1 MERPHISAMLT
12 SLLLLLTTA
21 AFPSV
26 AALSSNDTDLAA
38 LLAFRSQL
46 SDPLG
51 FLQSNWT
58 SEVSI
63 CHWVG
68 VSCSRRWQRV
78 TALELPGV
86 PLKGELTPHLGNLSF
101 LHVLNLTGT
110 DLVGSVPEDVG
121 RLPRLIALD
130 LSNNS
135 LSGTIPPSV
144 GNLTRLQVLAL
155 NNNQLNSQIP
165 DELRS
170 LHNLRYLSLAV
181 NYLGGLIPNF
191 SCSSMPLLTHL
202 HIHKNSLTGSIPQ
215 GFGTMFMLQELEF
228 RYNLL
233 SGPAPPNIFNMS
245 RLEVLS
251 IGMNNLTGPIPGNE
265 SFKLPMLQVI
275 DFYMNRFTSP
285 IPSGLAACRHL
296 QILQI
301 PGNLFVGPVPT
312 WLAQLS
318 QLIGISMGGTDGLFG
333 TIPGILSNLTK
344 LEILDIMHSNVSWP
358 IPAEL
363 GTMKQ
368 LTVLQLAF
376 NQLTGPIPNFTGNLS
391 ALTNLHLSSN
401 QMTGPVPSA
410 LGNMRSLQHLSIDSN
425 LFRGDLDF
433 LASLGNCRQL
443 EDISISNNPF
453 TSGNLNPIHVGN
465 LSTNLLV
472 FEAINSQI
480 IGSLPATL
488 SNLSSLHII
497 NLGNNQLTNAIPEP
511 LTMLRKLQVLDLSMN
526 RMSGMIPKRICTL
539 HGLFK
544 LLLSNNKFSGSIP
557 DCVAN
562 LTMLQHI
569 DLSYNK
575 LSSTVTISLFHLDSL
590 IEMYLSHNFLSGAL
604 PSDLRYMKMVDQMD
618 LSANRFV
625 GSLPISFSNHQMLT
639 YFNLSHNSFEGSI
652 PDSFRQLTNLWTL
665 DLSSNNLSGTI
676 PSYLANFTYLSS
688 LNLSFNNLQGQIP
701 NGGVFSNLTW
711 QSMMGNVRLCGGAPR
726 LGFSPCQY
734 KPHPTHHQH
743 FLKIVLPIATVA
755 FCFTIVFI
763 CLIGGK
769 MIKKK
774 KQSVN
779 ASADME
785 EVISHRSVSSQ
796 EIVRA
801 TNNFN
806 QDNLLGVGSF
816 GAVFRGQLDDGMV
829 VAVKVLNMEMAE
841 AIQSFDAECRAL
853 RMARHRN
860 LIKIL
865 STCSN
870 MDFRVLVL
878 QYMPNGSL
886 DEHLHG
892 DARQCLGFLDRLGI
906 MLDVSMAM
914 EYLHH
919 GYCEVVLHCDL
930 KPSNVLFDEEMTA
943 HVADFGIARLLLGDD
958 NSMVSTNMLGTI
970 GYMAPEYAI
979 MGKASRKC
987 DVFSFGIMLL
997 ETFTGKRP
1005 TDPMFA
1011 EGLSLRQWVFEAFP
1025 ARLLEVV
1032 DDKLLQH
1039 EATRLCFN
1047 QQFDTSLES
1056 SLSCTRDH
1064 LFVSIFELGLICS
1077 SESPEQ
1083 RISVKDIVAKLEDI
1097 KKDYSMSGNANSLEL
1112 LNEMIYMEKFL
1123 MSH

>member
-1 MERPHISAMLT
+1 MEGPHISAMVLLT
-12 SLLLLLTTA
+12 SLLLILTTA
-21 AFPSV
+21 SFPSV

-51 FLQSNWT
+51 VLRRNWT

-63 CHWVG
+63 CHWLG

-110 DLVGSVPEDVG
+110 DLVGSVPEEVG
-121 RLPRLIALD
+121 RLPRLITLD

-165 DELRS
+165 DQLRS

-181 NYLGGLIPNF
+181 NYLGGLIPNC
-191 SCSSMPLLTHL
+191 SCSSMPLWDL
-202 HIHKNSLTGSIPQ
+202 HKNSLAGSIPQ
-215 GFGTMFMLQELEF
+215 GFGTMFMLQELVL

-233 SGPAPPNIFNMS
+233 SGPARPNIFNMS

-251 IGMNNLTGPIPGNE
+251 IGMNNLTGPIPGNA
-265 SFKLPMLQVI
+265 SFKLPMLQIHRSNSIGTCCVQAPI
-275 DFYMNRFTSP
+275 DSSNTRKSLCGSSADM
-285 IPSGLAACRHL
+285 
-296 QILQI
+296 
-301 PGNLFVGPVPT
+301 
-312 WLAQLS
+312 LS
-318 QLIGISMGGTDGLFG
+318 QLIGVSMGGTDGLFG
-333 TIPGILSNLTK
+333 SIPGVLSNLTK
-344 LEILDIMHSNVSWP
+344 LEILDIMHSNVSGP

-401 QMTGPVPSA
+401 QMTGPVPSS

-433 LASLGNCRQL
+433 LASLGSCRQL

-453 TSGNLNPIHVGN
+453 TSGNLNPIHPDN
-465 LSTNLLV
+465 WFLASYTIKPKQSPHHKPRKESTYQRYPRTPHNAEESL
-472 FEAINSQI
+472 
-480 IGSLPATL
+480 GSR
-488 SNLSSLHII
+488 SLY
-497 NLGNNQLTNAIPEP
+497 E
-511 LTMLRKLQVLDLSMN
+511 
-526 RMSGMIPKRICTL
+526 
-539 HGLFK
+539 
-544 LLLSNNKFSGSIP
+544 
-557 DCVAN
+557 
-562 LTMLQHI
+562 
-569 DLSYNK
+569 YNVWYDSEK
-575 LSSTVTISLFHLDSL
+575 NFYPTVTISLFHIDSL
-590 IEMYLSHNFLSGAL
+590 IEMYLSHYFLSGAL

-618 LSANRFV
+618 LSANQLV
-625 GSLPISFSNHQMLT
+625 GSIPISFSNHQMLT

-676 PSYLANFTYLSS
+676 PSYLANFTYLFS

-734 KPHPTHHQH
+734 MPHPTDHQH
-743 FLKIVLPIATVA
+743 FMKFVLSVATVA

-763 CLIGGK
+763 CLIVGK

-779 ASADME
+779 TSADME

-816 GAVFRGQLDDGMV
+816 GAVFKGQLDDGMV

-841 AIQSFDAECRAL
+841 AIQSFDAECKAL

-870 MDFRVLVL
+870 MDFRVLVSCWTC
-878 QYMPNGSL
+878 QWQWSIYT
-886 DEHLHG
+886 
-892 DARQCLGFLDRLGI
+892 
-906 MLDVSMAM
+906 MA
-914 EYLHH
+914 
-919 GYCEVVLHCDL
+919 
-930 KPSNVLFDEEMTA
+930 T
-943 HVADFGIARLLLGDD
+943 
-958 NSMVSTNMLGTI
+958 
-970 GYMAPEYAI
+970 
-979 MGKASRKC
+979 
-987 DVFSFGIMLL
+987 
-997 ETFTGKRP
+997 
-1005 TDPMFA
+1005 
-1011 EGLSLRQWVFEAFP
+1011 LR
-1025 ARLLEVV
+1025 
-1032 DDKLLQH
+1032 
-1039 EATRLCFN
+1039 
-1047 QQFDTSLES
+1047 
-1056 SLSCTRDH
+1056 LSCT
-1064 LFVSIFELGLICS
+1064 
-1077 SESPEQ
+1077 
-1083 RISVKDIVAKLEDI
+1083 AT
-1097 KKDYSMSGNANSLEL
+1097 
-1112 LNEMIYMEKFL
+1112 
-1123 MSH
+1123 